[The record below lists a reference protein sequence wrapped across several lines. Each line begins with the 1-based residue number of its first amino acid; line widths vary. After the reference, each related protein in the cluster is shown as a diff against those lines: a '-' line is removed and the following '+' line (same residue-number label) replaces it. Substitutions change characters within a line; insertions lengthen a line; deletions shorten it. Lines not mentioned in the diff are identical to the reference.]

1 MRLHTLRLT
10 GESRF
15 EVGPSANTVERE
27 QFNVRLT
34 SAKNGKLIWR
44 KNYTGGIMVLER
56 LVDHS
61 DIITNVVILIYL
73 LVIVPIW
80 FFRRKR

>member
-1 MRLHTLRLT
+1 
-10 GESRF
+10 
-15 EVGPSANTVERE
+15 
-27 QFNVRLT
+27 
-34 SAKNGKLIWR
+34 
-44 KNYTGGIMVLER
+44 MVLER